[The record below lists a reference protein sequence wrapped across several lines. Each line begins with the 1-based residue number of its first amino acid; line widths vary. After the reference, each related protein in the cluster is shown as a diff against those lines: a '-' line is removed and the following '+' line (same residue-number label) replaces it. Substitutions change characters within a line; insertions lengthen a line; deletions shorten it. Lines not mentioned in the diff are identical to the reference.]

1 MKNMKLLYVF
11 IVFVIFLAASSAN
24 LYAGE
29 PTNQVKGSV
38 DKVIDVLKD
47 KELKKP
53 SKAEQRR
60 AAIRE
65 VVGERFD
72 FEEMSKRTLAL
83 NWQKRTAEERTEFVS
98 LFSDLLERS
107 YINKIESY
115 TDEKII
121 YGDES
126 VDADYATV
134 KSKIITKRNVDVP
147 IEYKLIKKG
156 AQWKVYDVV
165 IEGVSLVNNYRN
177 QFNMIIRTKSYQELV
192 NRLKNK
198 QEQALFEDKS
208 K

>member
-1 MKNMKLLYVF
+1 MKNMKSLYVF
-11 IVFVIFLAASSAN
+11 IVFVIFLAASSAS

-47 KELKKP
+47 KELKNP

-60 AAIRE
+60 AAIRKT
-65 VVGERFD
+65 VGERFD
-72 FEEMSKRTLAL
+72 FEEMSKRTLAVH
-83 NWQKRTAEERTEFVS
+83 WQERTAEERKEFIS

-107 YINKIESY
+107 YINKIERY

-126 VDADYATV
+126 VEGDYGTV
-134 KSKIITKRNVDVP
+134 KTKIVTKRNEEIP

-156 AQWKVYDVV
+156 TQWEVYDVV

-177 QFNMIIRTKSYQELV
+177 QFSKIISSGSYEELIK
-192 NRLKNK
+192 RLKNK
-198 QEQALFEDKS
+198 RVEGLADDKAS
-208 K
+208 